1 MDITI
6 KHNKP
11 YLKKPLYRY
20 SKVKSSIAG
29 VTRLNTNA
37 QQGQSYLEF
46 FGHKKYELDEDI
58 VFFESQ
64 PFTLIYDYEGRKGC
78 IYTPDDLHKKRDG
91 TVWVIERKHSSKLTE
106 KEKAKHEHIAKCL
119 WDSRIYF
126 ACVTE
131 KDIGSWCAMNTM
143 LMFTCYLKSPH
154 SEHELQ
160 VLLCQL
166 PPINTYGVVL
176 SLAENLDYSTNSIM
190 TLLARKKLFIDID
203 IPLKSSSL
211 ISKTPF
217 YKQEVAS

>member
-1 MDITI
+1 
-6 KHNKP
+6 
-11 YLKKPLYRY
+11 
-20 SKVKSSIAG
+20 
-29 VTRLNTNA
+29 
-37 QQGQSYLEF
+37 
-46 FGHKKYELDEDI
+46 
-58 VFFESQ
+58 
-64 PFTLIYDYEGRKGC
+64 
-78 IYTPDDLHKKRDG
+78 
-91 TVWVIERKHSSKLTE
+91 
-106 KEKAKHEHIAKCL
+106 
-119 WDSRIYF
+119 
-126 ACVTE
+126 
-131 KDIGSWCAMNTM
+131 M

-166 PPINTYGVVL
+166 PAINTYGVVL